1 MIKFFRLEHSLI
13 LYYNN
18 QQIFSSDEHWL
29 YPLFE
34 VEAFLKQSAFSANE
48 LFLRDKIAGK
58 AAAALIARLG
68 IRNCHI
74 DLLSERAVP
83 VFEQYGVKFTF
94 DQMVDHIQCRTEDL
108 ITDKMSMEDTYL
120 FLRKRAGKV
129 QGIALKIN
137 SLKVAVNGK
146 SILEDLDLEI
156 GRGEQLIIQGENG
169 SGKTTLLR
177 AILGLNKIDSGTIL
191 IGDDLVGSI
200 SWNKNRVQT
209 GYLNQETIKN
219 NFPITAAEVVAIG
232 VSGIQISDSE
242 RDYRVELSM
251 RKTGCF
257 HLQNQLFHQL
267 SGGEKQRVSLARCLC
282 QNARLMLLD
291 EPTSYLDDTGKD
303 ELAALLI
310 ELSRNEA
317 PTMLLVSHD
326 SLWVEK
332 LNWPVKT
339 LKNGKLC

>member
-1 MIKFFRLEHSLI
+1 MIKFFRLEHSLL
-13 LYYNN
+13 LYHNN

-34 VEAFLKQSAFSANE
+34 VEAFLKQSALPAAE

-58 AAAALIARLG
+58 AAAALIVRLG

-83 VFEQYGVKFTF
+83 VFEHYGVKFTF

-129 QGIALKIN
+129 QGTPLKIN
-137 SLKVAVNGK
+137 SLTVSIAGK
-146 SILEDLDLEI
+146 QVLENLDLEI

-177 AILGLNKIDSGTIL
+177 AILGLNKIDQGTIL
-191 IGDDLVGSI
+191 IGDDLVGST
-200 SWNKNRVQT
+200 SWSKNRVQT

-232 VSGIQISDSE
+232 VSGIHISEND

-291 EPTSYLDDTGKD
+291 EPTSYLDDNGKD
-303 ELAALLI
+303 DLATLLF

-339 LKNGKLC
+339 LKKGKLC

>member
-1 MIKFFRLEHSLI
+1 MKFFRLEHSLI
-13 LYYNN
+13 LYHNN
-18 QQIFSSDEHWL
+18 QQIFTSDEHWL

-34 VEAFLKQSAFSANE
+34 VETFLKQSAIPAAE
-48 LFLRDKIAGK
+48 LVLRDKIAGK
-58 AAAALIARLG
+58 AAAALIVRLG
-68 IRNCHI
+68 IRNVHI

-83 VFEQYGVKFTF
+83 VFEQYGIKFTF

-129 QGIALKIN
+129 QGTTLKIN
-137 SLKVAVNGK
+137 SLTVSISGK
-146 SILEDLDLEI
+146 SIIKDLDLEI

-177 AILGLNKIDSGTIL
+177 AILGLNQPDNGTIL
-191 IGDDLVGSI
+191 IGEDLVGSAT
-200 SWNKNRVQT
+200 WQKNRVQT
-209 GYLNQETIKN
+209 GYLNQDTIKN

-232 VSGIQISDSE
+232 VSGVKVSNSE

-282 QNARLMLLD
+282 QNARLLLLD
-291 EPTSYLDDTGKD
+291 EPTSFLDDNGKD
-303 ELAALLI
+303 ELATLLY

-326 SLWVEK
+326 SVWVDK
-332 LNWPVKT
+332 LNWHRKT
-339 LKNGKLC
+339 LKNGKLW

>member
-13 LYYNN
+13 LYHNN
-18 QQIFSSDEHWL
+18 QQIFTSDEHWL

-34 VEAFLKQSAFSANE
+34 VEAFLKQSVIPAAE

-58 AAAALIARLG
+58 AAAALIVRLG

-83 VFEQYGVKFTF
+83 VFEQHGVKFTF

-129 QGIALKIN
+129 QGTTLKIN
-137 SLKVAVNGK
+137 SLTVSIGGK
-146 SILEDLDLEI
+146 QVLDHLDLEI

-177 AILGLNKIDSGTIL
+177 AILGLNKIENGTIL
-191 IGDDLVGSI
+191 IGDELVGSANW
-200 SWNKNRVQT
+200 SKNRAQT

-232 VSGIQISDSE
+232 VCAKNISDSE
-242 RDYRVELSM
+242 RDYQVELSM

-257 HLQNQLFHQL
+257 HLQLQLFHQL

-282 QNARLMLLD
+282 QNARLLLLD
-291 EPTSYLDDTGKD
+291 EPTSYLDDHGKD
-303 ELAALLI
+303 DLATLLV
-310 ELSRNEA
+310 ELSRTDA

-339 LKNGKLC
+339 IKKGKLC

>member
-18 QQIFSSDEHWL
+18 RQIFSSDEHWL

-34 VEAFLKQSAFSANE
+34 VEAFLKQSDVPAAE
-48 LFLRDKIAGK
+48 LFLHDKIAGK
-58 AAAALIARLG
+58 AAAALIVRLG

-83 VFEQYGVKFTF
+83 VFEQHGVKFTF

-108 ITDKMSMEDTYL
+108 ITEKMTLEDTYL

-129 QGIALKIN
+129 QGTTLKIK
-137 SLKVAVNGK
+137 SLTVSIGEKQ
-146 SILEDLDLEI
+146 ILENLDLEI

-169 SGKTTLLR
+169 CGKTTLLR
-177 AILGLNKIDSGTIL
+177 AILGLNKIDQGTIA
-191 IGDDLVGSI
+191 IGDDLVGSANW
-200 SWNKNRVQT
+200 SKNRVQT

-232 VSGIQISDSE
+232 VSGINISDSD

-257 HLQNQLFHQL
+257 HLLNQLFHQL

-282 QNARLMLLD
+282 QNARLLLLD
-291 EPTSYLDDTGKD
+291 EPTSYLDDGGKD
-303 ELAALLI
+303 DLATLLF

-339 LKNGKLC
+339 LKKGKLC

>member
-1 MIKFFRLEHSLI
+1 MIKFFHLEHSLI
-13 LYYNN
+13 LYHNN
-18 QQIFSSDEHWL
+18 QQIFTSDEHWL

-34 VEAFLKQSAFSANE
+34 VETFLKQSAIPASE
-48 LFLRDKIAGK
+48 LVLRDKIAGK
-58 AAAALIARLG
+58 AAAALIVRLG
-68 IRNCHI
+68 IRSVHI

-129 QGIALKIN
+129 QGTTLNIN
-137 SLKVAVNGK
+137 SLTVSISGK
-146 SILEDLDLEI
+146 SVLENLDLDI

-177 AILGLNKIDSGTIL
+177 AILGLNKSDKGTIL
-191 IGDDLVGSI
+191 IGEDLVGS
-200 SWNKNRVQT
+200 STWQNNRAQT

-232 VSGIQISDSE
+232 VSGIKVSNSE

-257 HLQNQLFHQL
+257 HLQNHLFHQL

-282 QNARLMLLD
+282 QNARLLLLD
-291 EPTSYLDDTGKD
+291 EPTSFLDDNGKD
-303 ELAALLI
+303 ELATLLY

-326 SLWVEK
+326 SVWVDK
-332 LNWPVKT
+332 LNWHRKT
-339 LKNGKLC
+339 LKNGKLW

>member
-303 ELAALLI
+303 ELAALLF